1 LAALRGIRDMKQS
14 AFLPPKKA
22 ESRSNASLGELL
34 ISREGGSSAQI
45 ALRRV

>member
-1 LAALRGIRDMKQS
+1 MNQS

-22 ESRSNASLGELL
+22 ESRPNASPGDLL
-34 ISREGGSSAQI
+34 ISREGGLSAQI